1 MPYPV
6 TQLCIPPA
14 PLKCEQHSI
23 LFFSRLPETHNYA
36 AVQTHTHC
44 WRAKKKKSAMTPTH
58 PVFLGSYYNNH
69 TLLSSPECVYP
80 LCCFLSLV
88 LPGTHFALLV
98 HLQRK
103 ADQWL
108 SLPVVWLKRS
118 CVPRG
123 QKEPQSKQSMQGWV
137 AVKRGPQ
144 TSLYMV
150 WDFSTILCLNNL
162 SSMSR

>member
-1 MPYPV
+1 MLYPV

-23 LFFSRLPETHNYA
+23 LFFTLS
-36 AVQTHTHC
+36 QKHTIMLQCRHTPTVEGQ
-44 WRAKKKKSAMTPTH
+44 KKKKSAMTPTH

-103 ADQWL
+103 AYQ
-108 SLPVVWLKRS
+108 
-118 CVPRG
+118 
-123 QKEPQSKQSMQGWV
+123 
-137 AVKRGPQ
+137 
-144 TSLYMV
+144 
-150 WDFSTILCLNNL
+150 
-162 SSMSR
+162 